1 MQGEIVNKVAQ
12 SQLITLDLA
21 DFYPKGERILLDITD
36 QLFMGQVLR
45 EKDFRAFIETNNWNQ
60 FQDKHVAV
68 TCTADAI
75 VPVWAYMLLATVL
88 QPVALSLVFGNLESL
103 ENELFRK
110 AIAEKINPEEFR
122 NRKIVIKGCGD
133 VQIPVSAFVEITR
146 ILRPVAD
153 KIMYGE
159 PCSTVPVFKK
169 PAQTK
174 LAINS

>member
-21 DFYPKGERILLDITD
+21 DFYPKGERILLDITH

-45 EKDFRAFIETNNWNQ
+45 EKDFRAYIETNNWGQ

-68 TCTADAI
+68 TCTAEAI

-88 QPVALSLVFGNLESL
+88 QPVAASLVFGNLESL
-103 ENELFRK
+103 ENELFRN
-110 AIAEKINPEEFR
+110 AIAEKINPEDFR

-169 PAQTK
+169 SK
-174 LAINS
+174 S